1 MSMTTKKKGLGSKG
15 LGIEALINNKM
26 EDFKEVSLRQ
36 QTGEAVNELDI
47 NLIEPTANS
56 PANILTLRRWRNWR
70 NLSKHTA

>member
-47 NLIEPTANS
+47 NLIEPN
-56 PANILTLRRWRNWR
+56 RKRWRNWR